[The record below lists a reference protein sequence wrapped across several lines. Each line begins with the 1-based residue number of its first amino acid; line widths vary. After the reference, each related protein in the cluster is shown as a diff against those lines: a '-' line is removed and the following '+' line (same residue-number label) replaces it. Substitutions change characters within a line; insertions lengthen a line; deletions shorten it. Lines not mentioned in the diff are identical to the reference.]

1 LASKENIV
9 STMKSRPSEHLGGVR
24 HSLSLA
30 FAALVAGS
38 RSIPLGDNGSLLRE
52 LARRSA
58 DPTAPSTTRS
68 EAARQ

>member
-1 LASKENIV
+1 MNANSPERLA
-9 STMKSRPSEHLGGVR
+9 GVR

-30 FAALVAGS
+30 FAALVTGS

-58 DPTAPSTTRS
+58 APSKTS
-68 EAARQ
+68 CEAARPHGPAA